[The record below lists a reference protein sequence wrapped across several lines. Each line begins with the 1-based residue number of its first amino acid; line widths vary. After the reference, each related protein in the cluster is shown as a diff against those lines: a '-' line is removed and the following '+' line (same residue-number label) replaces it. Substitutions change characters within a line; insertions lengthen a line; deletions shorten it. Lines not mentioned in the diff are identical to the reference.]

1 LTARADFFRKYIA
14 DIFLEKSMVLPA
26 AETGAQQ
33 AVLTTATVRAAD
45 FLGLSSGDLARV
57 LGLSP
62 ASVTRMRQGS
72 FQLERDSKAFEL
84 AQLLVRLFRSL
95 DSIVGGDGESLR
107 SWMVSANSA
116 LGHKPVELIRTVRGL
131 VATVDYV
138 DSRRAI
144 L

>member
-1 LTARADFFRKYIA
+1 MIDRAAAA
-14 DIFLEKSMVLPA
+14 DADHAKRRE
-26 AETGAQQ
+26 Q
-33 AVLTTATVRAAD
+33 VLTTATLRAAD
-45 FLGLSSGDLARV
+45 MMGLSSGDLARV

-62 ASVTRMRQGS
+62 ASLTRMRQGS
-72 FQLERDSKAFEL
+72 FLLDPASKSFEL

-95 DSIVGGDGESLR
+95 DSILGGDLASLR
-107 SWMVSANSA
+107 SWMVSANAA
-116 LGHKPVELIRTVRGL
+116 LGHKPLELIRTVRGL

>member
-1 LTARADFFRKYIA
+1 MA
-14 DIFLEKSMVLPA
+14 LPA
-26 AETGAQQ
+26 ASLQQQQ

-45 FLGLSSGDLARV
+45 FLGLNSGDLARV
-57 LGLSP
+57 LGVSP
-62 ASVTRMRQGS
+62 ASVTRMRQGT
-72 FQLERDSKAFEL
+72 FQLDRDSKAFEL

-95 DSIVGGDGESLR
+95 DSIVGGDGDSLR
-107 SWMVSANSA
+107 SWMTSSNTA
-116 LGHKPVELIRTVRGL
+116 LGHRPVELIRSVRGL

>member
-1 LTARADFFRKYIA
+1 MVIPAPST
-14 DIFLEKSMVLPA
+14 EK
-26 AETGAQQ
+26 QQ

-45 FLGLSSGDLARV
+45 FLGLSNGDLARV

-72 FQLERDSKAFEL
+72 FQLDRDSKAFEL

-95 DSIVGGDGESLR
+95 DSIVGGDMESLR
-107 SWMVSANSA
+107 SWMNSLNTA
-116 LGHKPVELIRTVRGL
+116 LGHKPSELIRTVRGL

-138 DSRRAI
+138 DSRRAT

>member
-1 LTARADFFRKYIA
+1 MA
-14 DIFLEKSMVLPA
+14 LPA
-26 AETGAQQ
+26 PSIEAQQ
-33 AVLTTATVRAAD
+33 AVLTNAALRAAD

-57 LGLSP
+57 LGISP

-72 FQLERDSKAFEL
+72 FQLDRDSKAFEL

-95 DSIVGGDGESLR
+95 DSIVGGDADSLR
-107 SWMVSANSA
+107 SWMISANLA
-116 LGHKPVELIRTVRGL
+116 LGRRPVELIQTVRGL

>member
-1 LTARADFFRKYIA
+1 MIDQSAAADPDLSRRR
-14 DIFLEKSMVLPA
+14 
-26 AETGAQQ
+26 Q
-33 AVLTTATVRAAD
+33 AVLTTATLRAAD
-45 FLGLSSGDLARV
+45 MMGLTSSDLARV

-62 ASVTRMRQGS
+62 ASMTRMRQGRYA
-72 FQLERDSKAFEL
+72 LESSSKSFEL

-95 DSIVGGDGESLR
+95 DSILGGDLDSLR
-107 SWMVSANSA
+107 SWLLSPNSA
-116 LGHKPVELIRTVRGL
+116 LNGTPSALIQTVRGL

>member
-1 LTARADFFRKYIA
+1 MA
-14 DIFLEKSMVLPA
+14 LPA
-26 AETGAQQ
+26 PSQEAQQ
-33 AVLTTATVRAAD
+33 AVLTTAAVRAAD
-45 FLGLSSGDLARV
+45 FLGLSSGDLARI
-57 LGLSP
+57 LGVSP

-72 FQLERDSKAFEL
+72 FQLDRDSKAFEL

-95 DSIVGGDGESLR
+95 DSIVGGDPDSLR
-107 SWMVSANSA
+107 SWMVSVNLA
-116 LGHKPVELIRTVRGL
+116 LGRKPVELIQTVRGL

>member
-1 LTARADFFRKYIA
+1 MA
-14 DIFLEKSMVLPA
+14 LPA
-26 AETGAQQ
+26 PSIEMQQ

-57 LGLSP
+57 LGLSA

-72 FQLERDSKAFEL
+72 FLLDRDSKAFEL

-95 DSIVGGDGESLR
+95 DSILGGDMVSLR
-107 SWMVSANSA
+107 SWMSSVNTA
-116 LGHKPVELIRTVRGL
+116 LGHKPLELIRTVRGL

-138 DSRRAI
+138 DARRAI

>member
-1 LTARADFFRKYIA
+1 MAL
-14 DIFLEKSMVLPA
+14 A
-26 AETGAQQ
+26 AASAKAQQ
-33 AVLTTATVRAAD
+33 AVLTTAIVRAAD

-72 FQLERDSKAFEL
+72 FQLDRDSKAFEL

-95 DSIVGGDGESLR
+95 DSIVGGDGDSLR
-107 SWMVSANSA
+107 SWMVSANTA

>member
-1 LTARADFFRKYIA
+1 LTASADFFRKYGVNF
-14 DIFLEKSMVLPA
+14 FLEKEMALPA
-26 AETGAQQ
+26 ASPEAQQ
-33 AVLTTATVRAAD
+33 AVLTTATIRAAD

-57 LGLSP
+57 LGVSP

-72 FQLERDSKAFEL
+72 FRLERGSKAFEL

-107 SWMVSANSA
+107 SWMTSINTA
-116 LGHKPVELIRTVRGL
+116 LGHRPMELIQTVRGL

-138 DSRRAI
+138 DSRRAV

>member
-1 LTARADFFRKYIA
+1 
-14 DIFLEKSMVLPA
+14 MVLPVA
-26 AETGAQQ
+26 HSEAQQ

-62 ASVTRMRQGS
+62 ASVTRMRRGS
-72 FQLERDSKAFEL
+72 FQLDRDSKAFEL

-95 DSIVGGDGESLR
+95 DSLVGGDGESLR
-107 SWMVSANSA
+107 SWMISANSA

>member
-1 LTARADFFRKYIA
+1 MA
-14 DIFLEKSMVLPA
+14 LPA
-26 AETGAQQ
+26 ASPQMQQ
-33 AVLTTATVRAAD
+33 AVLTAATIRAAD

-72 FQLERDSKAFEL
+72 FQLDRDSKAFEL

-95 DSIVGGDGESLR
+95 DSILGGDGESLR
-107 SWMVSANSA
+107 SWMASANSA
-116 LGHKPVELIRTVRGL
+116 LGRRPVESIQTVRGL
-131 VATVDYV
+131 IATVDYV

-144 L
+144 I

>member
-1 LTARADFFRKYIA
+1 MA
-14 DIFLEKSMVLPA
+14 LPA
-26 AETGAQQ
+26 ALIEQQQ

-62 ASVTRMRQGS
+62 ASVSRMRQGN
-72 FQLERDSKAFEL
+72 FLLDRDSKAFEL

-107 SWMVSANSA
+107 SWMISVNSA
-116 LGHKPVELIRTVRGL
+116 LGRKPVELIQSVRGL

>member
-1 LTARADFFRKYIA
+1 MA
-14 DIFLEKSMVLPA
+14 LPA
-26 AETGAQQ
+26 PSLEAQQ

-45 FLGLSSGDLARV
+45 FLGLSSGDLARI
-57 LGLSP
+57 LGVSP

-72 FQLERDSKAFEL
+72 FQLDRDSKAFEL

-95 DSIVGGDGESLR
+95 DSIVGGDAESLR
-107 SWMVSANSA
+107 SWMVSANLA
-116 LGHKPVELIRTVRGL
+116 LGRKPVELIQTVRGL

>member
-1 LTARADFFRKYIA
+1 LTAGGNFFRKYIA
-14 DIFLEKSMVLPA
+14 YIFLEKEMALPSA
-26 AETGAQQ
+26 SLQAQQ

-57 LGLSP
+57 LGVSA

-72 FQLERDSKAFEL
+72 FQLDRDSKAFEL

-95 DSIVGGDGESLR
+95 DSIVGGDGDSLR
-107 SWMVSANSA
+107 SWMLSANTA
-116 LGHKPVELIRTVRGL
+116 LGRRPVELIQTVRGL

-138 DSRRAI
+138 DSRRAVI
-144 L
+144 

>member
-1 LTARADFFRKYIA
+1 MA
-14 DIFLEKSMVLPA
+14 LPLA
-26 AETGAQQ
+26 STEAQQ

-57 LGLSP
+57 LGVSP

-72 FQLERDSKAFEL
+72 FQLDRDSKAFEL

-95 DSIVGGDGESLR
+95 DSIVGGDGQSLR
-107 SWMVSANSA
+107 SWMVSGNIA
-116 LGHKPVELIRTVRGL
+116 LGRRPMELIQTVRGL

>member
-1 LTARADFFRKYIA
+1 MA
-14 DIFLEKSMVLPA
+14 LPA
-26 AETGAQQ
+26 PSIQQQQ

-62 ASVTRMRQGS
+62 ASVSRMRQGS
-72 FQLERDSKAFEL
+72 FQLDRASKAFEL

-95 DSIVGGDGESLR
+95 DSIVGGDGESLK

-116 LGHKPVELIRTVRGL
+116 LGHRPVELIQTVRGL

>member
-1 LTARADFFRKYIA
+1 MALPAPS
-14 DIFLEKSMVLPA
+14 LEK
-26 AETGAQQ
+26 QQ
-33 AVLTTATVRAAD
+33 AVLTTATLRAAD

-72 FQLERDSKAFEL
+72 FQLDRDSKAFEL

-95 DSIVGGDGESLR
+95 DSIVGGDMESLR
-107 SWMVSANSA
+107 SWMNSANIA
-116 LGHKPVELIRTVRGL
+116 LGHKPLELIRTVRGL

>member
-1 LTARADFFRKYIA
+1 MA
-14 DIFLEKSMVLPA
+14 LPA
-26 AETGAQQ
+26 PAIETQQ

-45 FLGLSSGDLARV
+45 FLGLSSADLART

-72 FQLERDSKAFEL
+72 FQLDRGSKAFEL

-107 SWMVSANSA
+107 SWMVSANMA
-116 LGHKPVELIRTVRGL
+116 LGRRPVELIQTVRGL
-131 VATVDYV
+131 IATVDYV
-138 DSRRAI
+138 DSRRALI
-144 L
+144 

>member
-1 LTARADFFRKYIA
+1 MAL
-14 DIFLEKSMVLPA
+14 A
-26 AETGAQQ
+26 AASAKAQQ

-72 FQLERDSKAFEL
+72 FQLDRDSKAFEL

-95 DSIVGGDGESLR
+95 DSIVGGDGDSLR
-107 SWMVSANSA
+107 SWMVSANTA

>member
-1 LTARADFFRKYIA
+1 MAL
-14 DIFLEKSMVLPA
+14 A
-26 AETGAQQ
+26 APHQEAQQ

-72 FQLERDSKAFEL
+72 FQLDRDSKAFEL

-107 SWMVSANSA
+107 SWMTSANLA
-116 LGHKPVELIRTVRGL
+116 LGRRPAELILTVRGL

>member
-1 LTARADFFRKYIA
+1 MT
-14 DIFLEKSMVLPA
+14 LPA
-26 AETGAQQ
+26 AAAQAQQ
-33 AVLTTATVRAAD
+33 KVLTTATVRASD
-45 FLGLSSGDLARV
+45 FLGLSSGDLSRV
-57 LGLSP
+57 LGISP

-72 FQLERDSKAFEL
+72 FHLDRDSKAFEL

-95 DSIVGGDGESLR
+95 DSIVGGDAESLR
-107 SWMVSANSA
+107 SWMVSGNSA
-116 LGHKPVELIRTVRGL
+116 LGHRPLDLIRSVRGL